1 MTRTPNILTISEDRG
16 AREHMARLL
25 ERGGF
30 VVDAVDSA
38 EAGVLAL
45 SAIRYDVLLFDEAP
59 LNLQLL
65 QVLSS
70 AARLQPQ
77 MATLVM
83 TSGDLV
89 VAERP
94 QLDGT
99 IARDCDSADEVATSV
114 RSALEHR
121 GRRTAAST
129 FPTRTNPRHAGAS
142 P

>member
-1 MTRTPNILTISEDRG
+1 MTRTPNVLTISEDRG

-25 ERGGF
+25 ECGGF
-30 VVDAVDSA
+30 VVDVVDSA

-89 VAERP
+89 SAERP

-99 IARDCDSADEVATSV
+99 IARDSDSADEVATSV

-142 P
+142 L